1 MRALLAALLLLAAA
15 AAAAADPAPRLALVL
30 SSGGARAFAH
40 VGVIDELEKAGL
52 RPDLVVGSSGGA
64 IVGAIYARHGSATKL
79 RELTRSTDWT
89 VLFPHPVLA
98 RFGAGARSEEL
109 ERLMRALLGGD
120 RIERLPIG
128 FAAVA
133 TDLQTGEL
141 AAFVSGDAAQAVRAS
156 AAAPGRFLPA
166 EIKGRTY
173 ADGALASP
181 LPVQAARALGADY
194 VIAVDVTYPP
204 RDAAP
209 VNDFTDLLYQ
219 AFHIQAARITAW
231 ELERA
236 DLVIRPSIP
245 PTTETYTDRDRA
257 MLIAAGAK
265 AAQALN
271 GRLVELAH
279 AWRGLRE
286 QTRLARGVR

>member
-1 MRALLAALLLLAAA
+1 MRALLFALALAAA
-15 AAAAADPAPRLALVL
+15 SCAAAGPGPKLALVL

-40 VGVIDELEKAGL
+40 VGVIEELEGAGL
-52 RPDLVVGSSGGA
+52 RPDLVVGSSAGA
-64 IVGAIYARHGSATKL
+64 LVGAIYARHGSAAKL
-79 RELTRSTDWT
+79 RELTRTADWS
-89 VLFPHPVLA
+89 VMFPNPALA
-98 RFGAGARSEEL
+98 RFGAGARSEAF
-109 ERLMRALLGGD
+109 ERMLRGLLGSE
-120 RIERLPIG
+120 RIERLSLG

-141 AAFVSGDAAQAVRAS
+141 VAFVAGDVVRAVRAS

-166 EIKGRTY
+166 QIDGRTY

-181 LPVQAARALGADY
+181 LPVQTARALGADY

-236 DLVIRPSIP
+236 DLVIRPQIP
-245 PTTETYTDRDRA
+245 PTTETYTDRDRE
-257 MLIAAGAK
+257 MLIAAGAQG
-265 AAQALN
+265 ARAMN
-271 GRLVELAH
+271 GRLAALAMSWNEMR
-279 AWRGLRE
+279 AA
-286 QTRLARGVR
+286 TRVARGAR

>member
-1 MRALLAALLLLAAA
+1 MRALLAALLLAAA
-15 AAAAADPAPRLALVL
+15 AAAAAEPGPKLALVL

-40 VGVIDELEKAGL
+40 VGVIEELEKAGL
-52 RPDLVVGSSGGA
+52 KPDLVVGSSGGA
-64 IVGAIYARHGSATKL
+64 IVGSIYARHGSAAKL

-89 VLFPHPVLA
+89 VMFPHPILA

-109 ERLMRALLGGD
+109 ERMLRGLLDGATIERM
-120 RIERLPIG
+120 RIE

-133 TDLQTGEL
+133 TDLQTGDL
-141 AAFVSGDAAQAVRAS
+141 AAFVAGDAARAVRAS

-166 EIKGRTY
+166 EIAGRTY

-194 VIAVDVTYPP
+194 VIAVDVIYPP

-236 DLVIRPSIP
+236 DLVIRPRIP
-245 PTTETYTDRDRA
+245 PTTVTYTDRDRE
-257 MLIAAGAK
+257 MLIAAGAQ
-265 AAQALN
+265 AAREVN
-271 GRLVELAH
+271 GRLVELAL
-279 AWRGLRE
+279 AWRGLRAPE
-286 QTRLARGVR
+286 RIARRID